1 MLSLIVPTR
10 RLDNT
15 LATRVA
21 ATAERIGAGEIL
33 VIEPSD
39 VTPSV
44 MAGRLLPG
52 ARLLQAK
59 RGRGTQC
66 NRGGHEASG
75 DWLMFLHDDTE
86 LPLQAERLLADV
98 MADSML
104 DMACFRIRFDRDHW
118 LLRLYAFASRFE
130 SLLTTF
136 GDQAMVI
143 RRTVYH
149 EVGGF
154 PDWPLF
160 EDVELARRLRRRG
173 RIRKLPAAVMTS
185 ARRYEAN
192 GLLRQQLFNGLL
204 LARFLL
210 GASPHRLAQVY
221 ERQAGAVSLEQSP

>member
-1 MLSLIVPTR
+1 MMAEQLGAR
-10 RLDNT
+10 ET
-15 LATRVA
+15 LFV
-21 ATAERIGAGEIL
+21 
-33 VIEPSD
+33 EPSD
-39 VTPSV
+39 VGPDVPTPP
-44 MAGRLLPG
+44 LPG
-52 ARLLQAK
+52 NARLLKAR

-66 NRGGHEASG
+66 NRGGYEAAG
-75 DWLMFLHDDTE
+75 AWLMFLHDDTV
-86 LPLQAERLLADV
+86 LPSDAPALLAQA
-98 MADSML
+98 MADPAL

-143 RRTVYH
+143 RRSAFH
-149 EVGGF
+149 EIGGF

-173 RIRKLPAAVMTS
+173 RIRKLPAAVITS

-192 GLLRQQLFNGLL
+192 GLLRQQLANGLL

-210 GASPHRLAQVY
+210 GASPHRLARIY
-221 ERQAGAVSLEQSP
+221 ERQAGAMPAEPPA